1 MTAGRKSYARWS
13 VPGLIIL
20 SWLGAAGCAATA
32 SVPGFES
39 AEAVVISAEDER
51 GLWHQSEEF
60 DERIRYMGV
69 LYGDAALRA
78 YLQEVTIRLFPE
90 FGGAMRVSVL
100 ISHVPNAFV
109 IPNGSVYVD
118 EGLLAFLDN
127 EAQLAAILAHEGSH
141 FVNRHSLRQTRSA
154 KQSLAL
160 GSVIGIGT
168 GMGSLTQILAYSSMM
183 GYSRDL
189 EREADAEGFRR
200 LIAAGYDSAEAVK
213 VFARMAR
220 QAQAMDYDEP
230 VFFSSH
236 PSMRERVASYRA
248 LSAGTAPG
256 GRVAAEEFLRA
267 TRQVTLSYL
276 DNAVERGD
284 YRSIIFLLESEDR
297 LSQLD
302 GSSAYY
308 LGEAYRIR
316 REPGDEDRAETLYRR
331 ALAAA
336 PDHASS
342 HGALGRLLMR
352 EGRAVEAR
360 EHLERYLEL
369 RPDAPDRRYVEGYLA
384 ELAGGGP

>member
-1 MTAGRKSYARWS
+1 MTADLAPSAWS
-13 VPGLIIL
+13 SVFGLAVL
-20 SWLGAAGCAATA
+20 SFLGVGGCASTA

-51 GLWHQSEEF
+51 GLWHQSDEF
-60 DERIRYMGV
+60 DQRIRYMGV
-69 LYGDAALRA
+69 LYSDAALRA
-78 YLQEVTIRLFPE
+78 YLQEVTDRLFPE
-90 FGGAMRVSVL
+90 FGGAMRISVL

-141 FVNRHSLRQTRSA
+141 VVNRHSLRQTRGA

-168 GMGSLTQILAYSSMM
+168 GMGSLTQILVYSSMM

-200 LIAAGYDSAEAVK
+200 LVAAGYDSAEAVK

-236 PSMRERVASYRA
+236 PSMRERVGSYRA
-248 LSAGTAPG
+248 LSARAPPG
-256 GRVAAEEFLRA
+256 GRVAADEFLRA
-267 TRQVTLSYL
+267 TRQVTQSYL

-297 LSQLD
+297 LAQLE
-302 GSSAYY
+302 GSFAYY

-316 REPGDEDRAETLYRR
+316 GEAGDGDRAEALYRR
-331 ALAAA
+331 ALAAS
-336 PDHASS
+336 PDHVPS
-342 HGALGRLLMR
+342 HGALGRLLLR
-352 EGRAVEAR
+352 EGLGAEAR